1 LVLILVVLCLLL
13 AAPCHWGRGAA
24 LRRGRW
30 LQRWRPRT
38 PAECPQCQREAA
50 SAPACQGPAPPR
62 PWREGRS
69 RRGAPRRIPTDGY
82 ACRRRGCPY
91 YGVTDARIHA
101 LIAAGC
107 QGRTDR
113 IQQFRCQACGAK
125 VSARWG
131 TALAHLK
138 TPPARIGEVLAALAE
153 GLDVC
158 AAVRVFGHGEATITR
173 WRDRAAR
180 HADHL
185 HGHCLRDL
193 HLPHLQ
199 LDEIRT
205 RLRARERVLWLWL
218 ALDPR
223 TKLIPALVLGARTQ
237 QTAHGL
243 VHALRAT
250 LAPTCVPVVTT
261 DGLRHYYYALTA
273 HFGRWVGTGRRRRWQ
288 VDPRLCYG
296 QVQKQYR
303 RRRLVR
309 VRRRTVSGPSGR
321 LRRVLRALG
330 WSGLVQT
337 AFVERLNLTVRQSVA
352 GLTRRTWA
360 TAQTTSGL
368 DAQLAWWRGYYH
380 FIRPHLS
387 LRGQRRGCTPA
398 MAAGLTTHR
407 WTVVEFLNIPCARAG

>member
-1 LVLILVVLCLLL
+1 V
-13 AAPCHWGRGAA
+13 P
-24 LRRGRW
+24 
-30 LQRWRPRT
+30 T
-38 PAECPQCQREAA
+38 P
-50 SAPACQGPAPPR
+50 PPR

-69 RRGAPRRIPTDGY
+69 RRGAPRRIAAEGH
-82 ACRRRGCPY
+82 ACRRPGCLY
-91 YGVTDARIHA
+91 YGITDARVHA
-101 LIAAGC
+101 LIAAGH

-113 IQQFRCQACGAK
+113 VQQFRCQACGSK

-131 TALAHLK
+131 TVLAHLK
-138 TPPARIGEVLAALAE
+138 TPPARIGEVLSALAE

-180 HADHL
+180 QAERL
-185 HGHCLRDL
+185 HGHFLRDL

-205 RLRARERVLWLWL
+205 RLRPRGHVLWLWL

-223 TKLIPALVLGARTQ
+223 TKLVPALALGPRTQ
-237 QTAHGL
+237 QAAHGL

-250 LAPTCVPVVTT
+250 LAPACVPLVTT

-273 HFGRWVGTGRRRRWQ
+273 HFGCWVGTGRRRRWQ
-288 VDPRLCYG
+288 VDPRLLYG
-296 QVQKQYR
+296 RLQKRYR
-303 RRRLVR
+303 HRRLVR
-309 VRRRTVSGPSGR
+309 VRGRTVCGRGGR
-321 LRRVLRALG
+321 LRLALRALG
-330 WSGLVQT
+330 WRGLVQT

-352 GLTRRTWA
+352 ALTRRTWA
-360 TAQTTSGL
+360 TAQTAAGL
-368 DAQLAWWRGYYH
+368 GAQLAWWRAYYH

-387 LRGQRRGCTPA
+387 LRGLGHSSTPA

-407 WTVVEFLNIPCARAG
+407 WTTVEFLRYPCARAG